1 MSQPCPLEMFGPT
14 SKLRSTL
21 NLRYLIVIEVSLE
34 LPFFRLPKVTF
45 STTTTSKFNPNNF
58 TVHVEQTVVS
68 TVYLICSNDI
78 NPKIHQ
84 CTQSFS
90 FRKRDNLRCL

>member
-21 NLRYLIVIEVSLE
+21 HLRYLIVIEVSLG

-45 STTTTSKFNPNNF
+45 STTTTSKYNTNKFYSTCRTDCSFYSLFNMQ
-58 TVHVEQTVVS
+58 H
-68 TVYLICSNDI
+68 
-78 NPKIHQ
+78 
-84 CTQSFS
+84 
-90 FRKRDNLRCL
+90 